1 MVGFVKFQELKYLI
15 LREKGI
21 GPNYPIVC
29 FQCKAARSALVE
41 VDNSGHVIL
50 LLAINKAIASTGCQ
64 TANRLGMAGHCCI
77 SWHSVGHLTKPP
89 SYYDGVVDGC
99 EELVKFAL
107 LAMAAS
113 AYLTDR

>member
-1 MVGFVKFQELKYLI
+1 
-15 LREKGI
+15 
-21 GPNYPIVC
+21 
-29 FQCKAARSALVE
+29 
-41 VDNSGHVIL
+41 
-50 LLAINKAIASTGCQ
+50 
-64 TANRLGMAGHCCI
+64 MAGHCCI